1 MSYDLFFRPR
11 AGQPMP
17 STGELGAWFAQRGHY
32 TVGNVQAIYE
42 HEDTGVYFIFDLPT
56 AAGGDDADDAPS
68 LAFNLNYARPGCF
81 ALEAAPEL
89 EALLARFAF
98 DVEDPQIDGMD
109 DGPYTREGFL
119 RGWAAG
125 NDVAVQAFLA
135 DAHTRSELLTLPAAT
150 IQRVWEWNR
159 ARKDLQARLGDDVFV
174 PKISYV
180 VHGGAVQTAAVWADG
195 IPLALPP
202 VEQLVLARDR
212 LAPRRFLRRVEDICL
227 CAYADAAPLL
237 QRFAAP
243 SDGAPYLRL
252 AYLEAPAEV
261 MAFFRARAPAPQLA
275 MVGVDRVLEVELID
289 RLRPSS

>member
-1 MSYDLFFRPR
+1 
-11 AGQPMP
+11 MP
-17 STGELGAWFAQRGHY
+17 STGELAPGCQRVTYRRNG
-32 TVGNVQAIYE
+32 QAICE
-42 HEDTGVYFIFDLPT
+42 HGDTGVYFIFDMPT

-119 RGWAAG
+119 RGLTAG

-135 DAHTRSELLTLPAAT
+135 DARTRSELLTLPAAT

-180 VHGGAVQTAAVWADG
+180 VHGGGVQTAAVWADG

-212 LAPRRFLRRVEDICL
+212 LAPRRFLRRVEDVACARTRTPRCSSASPRPATARRICGWRTSRR
-227 CAYADAAPLL
+227 PP
-237 QRFAAP
+237 RSRRSFA
-243 SDGAPYLRL
+243 
-252 AYLEAPAEV
+252 
-261 MAFFRARAPAPQLA
+261 RAR
-275 MVGVDRVLEVELID
+275 R
-289 RLRPSS
+289 RPSSRWSASIACWRPS